1 MGVQGDNSSWQVKGS
16 AIAEG
21 EVEPH
26 ERSRRLSGQNVLRP
40 KQSQGGHKNAPS
52 LSNLSGFLSCKN
64 THQQE
69 NRRFSSG

>member
-40 KQSQGGHKNAPS
+40 KQSQGEHKR
-52 LSNLSGFLSCKN
+52 G
-64 THQQE
+64 
-69 NRRFSSG
+69 G